1 MAQGHCPRC
10 DRRWTGQ
17 SEAHCPTCHLQFG
30 STSAFDRH
38 RTGRDEARHCM
49 TEDEM
54 ALPREKSGKPTL
66 VPILRHG
73 AIYWVSEARNRDAE
87 ALRGE

>member
-1 MAQGHCPRC
+1 
-10 DRRWTGQ
+10 
-17 SEAHCPTCHLQFG
+17 
-30 STSAFDRH
+30 
-38 RTGRDEARHCM
+38 
-49 TEDEM
+49 M